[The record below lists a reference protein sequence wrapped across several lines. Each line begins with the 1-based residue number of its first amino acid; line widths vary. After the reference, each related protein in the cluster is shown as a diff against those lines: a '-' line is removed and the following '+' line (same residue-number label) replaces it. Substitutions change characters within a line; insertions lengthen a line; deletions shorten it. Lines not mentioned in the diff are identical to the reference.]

1 MNDYISRK
9 AVLEALVTWGAK
21 YEAPNTRELADAI
34 EALPKAPV
42 LTPDEARNIAEMVE
56 VTFYQYVVDM
66 FQIGEMDNLGWAESI
81 LSGWRKL
88 ERMAKDD

>member
-1 MNDYISRK
+1 MSDYISRK

-42 LTPDEARNIAEMVE
+42 LTKDEASMVLN
-56 VTFYQYVVDM
+56 
-66 FQIGEMDNLGWAESI
+66 GLKAHN
-81 LSGWRKL
+81 WRW
-88 ERMAKDD
+88 RG

>member
-1 MNDYISRK
+1 MSDYISRK

-42 LTPDEARNIAEMVE
+42 LTKDEAENIAEMIE
-56 VTFYQYVVDM
+56 LNFYRYVK
-66 FQIGEMDNLGWAESI
+66 EMYEIDAVDNLGWAESI

>member
-1 MNDYISRK
+1 MSDSISRK
-9 AVLEALVTWGAK
+9 AVLEALVTWGAIYK
-21 YEAPNTRELADAI
+21 APNTRELADAI

-42 LTPDEARNIAEMVE
+42 LTKDEAENIAEMIE
-56 VTFYQYVVDM
+56 LNFYRYVKEMYEIDAVDN
-66 FQIGEMDNLGWAESI
+66 IGWAESI